1 MQLFKKRILLL
12 GLTSALLISAFPAAA
27 VYAEDTDS
35 NVQQVQ
41 TKTQQ
46 TFTIDDAIKYAKENS
61 SSLASAKSSVDYAKS
76 SASEAKIA
84 QKKLKDSKGLS
95 ISDVNTLMAFNGYT
109 YEAAKM
115 NYRMAQRA
123 VIQTEYSL
131 ESNVSSLFY
140 TYLSNAEKVKI
151 AESSLAA
158 AQERKKAAEIKH
170 ENGFISDID
179 MNLFNLSEIQAQN
192 DLNSSKR
199 QLELSMMNF
208 KSGINYPLDQPLQLS
223 GTFTRPEKEATSYDT
238 ALKKIENSI
247 TRANTEDTLKL
258 AELKAQT
265 YNNYYT
271 SNQPGWYSGKA
282 EFATAQLTYNNSVN
296 NEKINLYTAW
306 NGVQTVYEALNA
318 LDISYDTAKKQVEA
332 AKLSYN
338 LGTLSANDYLD
349 KERDLYSSQNTLLDT
364 ELNAYLANEQ
374 YRLLFDCENTI
385 FEEDN
390 N

>member
-1 MQLFKKRILLL
+1 
-12 GLTSALLISAFPAAA
+12 
-27 VYAEDTDS
+27 
-35 NVQQVQ
+35 
-41 TKTQQ
+41 
-46 TFTIDDAIKYAKENS
+46 
-61 SSLASAKSSVDYAKS
+61 
-76 SASEAKIA
+76 
-84 QKKLKDSKGLS
+84 
-95 ISDVNTLMAFNGYT
+95 
-109 YEAAKM
+109 M

>member
-374 YRLLFDCENTI
+374 SRLLFDCENTI